1 MLGGMKSFAQ
11 ALDLK
16 DDPALIEAY
25 VAHHRRVHPEVVAA
39 LKGMGIVKMKIFL
52 LGTRLFMYFE
62 APDSFDPSR
71 DYQAYAAEPS
81 CRAWDELMRGFQ
93 RRAPGARE
101 GEWWASMVEVFDL
114 ASAG

>member
-1 MLGGMKSFAQ
+1 MKSFAQ

-16 DDPALIEAY
+16 DDPALIAAY
-25 VAHHRRVHPEVVAA
+25 VEHHRSVYPAVVLA
-39 LKGMGIVKMKIFL
+39 LRGMGITKMKIFL
-52 LGTRLFMYFE
+52 LGTRLFMYVE
-62 APDSFDPSR
+62 AAESFDPSR
-71 DYQAYAAEPS
+71 EYQGYAAEAR

-114 ASAG
+114 GSAG